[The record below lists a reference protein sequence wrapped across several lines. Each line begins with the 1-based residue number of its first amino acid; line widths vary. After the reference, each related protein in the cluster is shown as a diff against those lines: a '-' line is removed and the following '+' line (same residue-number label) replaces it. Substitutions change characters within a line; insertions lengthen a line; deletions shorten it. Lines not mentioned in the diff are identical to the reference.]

1 LDNCL
6 VRWVDMIPLPASA
19 HEQANYSWYG
29 KSEPAARAH
38 RPVEDLLGRSMQLRI
53 VDEAEGKVP
62 SGERR
67 KAETKPKRIHRL
79 TQISQI

>member
-1 LDNCL
+1 
-6 VRWVDMIPLPASA
+6 MIASIGMIRRTSSGP
-19 HEQANYSWYG
+19 ERANYSWYD
-29 KSEPAARAH
+29 KSEPATRVRRRA
-38 RPVEDLLGRSMQLRI
+38 EDLLGHSMQLRI